1 MKSYCVKQK
10 KQTECIEPSGY
21 KKAKNGKFMFY
32 CKCVECGIMK
42 YKFVKNNTFS
52 GGSSQR
58 LLAPRVPNRGPSGR
72 GVGGSFDEAL
82 LTTMGKLGKV
92 GLSQAIKS
100 KMVKRASAKMVDKML
115 DNIANKI
122 N

>member
-10 KQTECIEPSGY
+10 KFTECIEPSGY
-21 KKAKNGKFMFY
+21 KKSKNGKFMFY
-32 CKCVECGIMK
+32 CKCEECGIMK
-42 YKFVKNNTFS
+42 YKFVKNNI
-52 GGSSQR
+52 
-58 LLAPRVPNRGPSGR
+58 
-72 GVGGSFDEAL
+72 GGSFDEAIL
-82 LTTMGKLGKV
+82 ETMGKLGKV

>member
-1 MKSYCVKQK
+1 MESYCVKQK
-10 KQTECIEPSGY
+10 KFTECIEPSGY
-21 KKAKNGKFMFY
+21 KKSKNGKLMFY
-32 CKCVECGIMK
+32 CKCKECGIIK
-42 YKFVKNNTFS
+42 YKFVKTS
-52 GGSSQR
+52 EGESSAGGSSQR
-58 LLAPRVPNRGPSGR
+58 LLAPALSA
-72 GVGGSFDEAL
+72 GGSLDEAIL
-82 LTTMGKLGKV
+82 ETMGKLGKV

>member
-1 MKSYCVKQK
+1 
-10 KQTECIEPSGY
+10 
-21 KKAKNGKFMFY
+21 
-32 CKCVECGIMK
+32 MK
-42 YKFVKNNTFS
+42 YKFVKNQPT
-52 GGSSQR
+52 SSHNSAKDQ
-58 LLAPRVPNRGPSGR
+58 SF
-72 GVGGSFDEAL
+72 GGSFDEAIL
-82 LTTMGKLGKV
+82 ETMGKLGKV

>member
-1 MKSYCVKQK
+1 MESYCVKQK
-10 KQTECIEPSGY
+10 KFTECIEPRGY
-21 KKAKNGKFMFY
+21 KKSKNGKLMFY
-32 CKCVECGIMK
+32 CKCKECGIMK
-42 YKFVKNNTFS
+42 YKFVKK
-52 GGSSQR
+52 SSHTSDKDQ
-58 LLAPRVPNRGPSGR
+58 SF
-72 GVGGSFDEAL
+72 GGSFDEAL
-82 LTTMGKLGKV
+82 LETMGKLGKV

>member
-1 MKSYCVKQK
+1 MESYCVKQK
-10 KQTECIEPSGY
+10 KFTECMEPRGY
-21 KKAKNGKFMFY
+21 KKSKNGKLMFY
-32 CKCVECGIMK
+32 CKCTECGIIK
-42 YKFVKNNTFS
+42 YKFVKTSEGMRLESSAGGSSRRLIAPELSS
-52 GGSSQR
+52 GGS
-58 LLAPRVPNRGPSGR
+58 L
-72 GVGGSFDEAL
+72 DEAIL
-82 LTTMGKLGKV
+82 ETMGKLGKV

>member
-1 MKSYCVKQK
+1 
-10 KQTECIEPSGY
+10 
-21 KKAKNGKFMFY
+21 
-32 CKCVECGIMK
+32 MK

-52 GGSSQR
+52 GGS
-58 LLAPRVPNRGPSGR
+58 PS
-72 GVGGSFDEAL
+72 VGGSFDEAIL
-82 LTTMGKLGKV
+82 ETMGKLGKV

-115 DNIANKI
+115 DNIASEI

>member
-32 CKCVECGIMK
+32 CKCEECGIMK

-58 LLAPRVPNRGPSGR
+58 LLAPRVA
-72 GVGGSFDEAL
+72 GSFDEAL

>member
-1 MKSYCVKQK
+1 MESYCVKQK
-10 KQTECIEPSGY
+10 KFTECIEPRGY
-21 KKAKNGKFMFY
+21 KKSKNDKLMFY
-32 CKCVECGIMK
+32 CKCKECGIMK
-42 YKFVKNNTFS
+42 YKFVKK
-52 GGSSQR
+52 SSH
-58 LLAPRVPNRGPSGR
+58 A
-72 GVGGSFDEAL
+72 GGSFDEAL
-82 LTTMGKLGKV
+82 LETMGKLGKV

>member
-1 MKSYCVKQK
+1 MESYCVKQK
-10 KQTECIEPSGY
+10 KFTECIEPRGY
-21 KKAKNGKFMFY
+21 KKSKNGKLMFY
-32 CKCVECGIMK
+32 CKCKECGIMK
-42 YKFVKNNTFS
+42 YKFVKNQSF

-58 LLAPRVPNRGPSGR
+58 LLAPH
-72 GVGGSFDEAL
+72 VGGSFDEAIL
-82 LTTMGKLGKV
+82 ETMGKLGKV

>member
-10 KQTECIEPSGY
+10 KFTECIEPSGY
-21 KKAKNGKFMFY
+21 KKSKNGKFMFY
-32 CKCVECGIMK
+32 CKCEECGIMK

-58 LLAPRVPNRGPSGR
+58 LLAPRV
-72 GVGGSFDEAL
+72 GGSFDEAIL
-82 LTTMGKLGKV
+82 ETMGKV

-100 KMVKRASAKMVDKML
+100 KMVKRASAKMVDKMV

>member
-10 KQTECIEPSGY
+10 KFTECIEPSGY
-21 KKAKNGKFMFY
+21 KKSKNGKFIFY
-32 CKCVECGIMK
+32 CKCEECRIMK

-52 GGSSQR
+52 GGS
-58 LLAPRVPNRGPSGR
+58 
-72 GVGGSFDEAL
+72 FDEAIL
-82 LTTMGKLGKV
+82 ETMGKLGKV
-92 GLSQAIKS
+92 SLSQAIKS

>member
-1 MKSYCVKQK
+1 MESYCVKQK
-10 KQTECIEPSGY
+10 KFTECIEPSGY
-21 KKAKNGKFMFY
+21 KKSKNGKLMFY
-32 CKCVECGIMK
+32 CKCKECGIIK
-42 YKFVKNNTFS
+42 YKFVKTS
-52 GGSSQR
+52 EGESSAGGS
-58 LLAPRVPNRGPSGR
+58 L
-72 GVGGSFDEAL
+72 DEAIL
-82 LTTMGKLGKV
+82 KTMGKLGKV

>member
-32 CKCVECGIMK
+32 CKCAECGIMK

-52 GGSSQR
+52 GGS
-58 LLAPRVPNRGPSGR
+58 
-72 GVGGSFDEAL
+72 FDEAIL
-82 LTTMGKLGKV
+82 STMGKLGKL

-115 DNIANKI
+115 DNIAHKI
-122 N
+122 NIA

>member
-10 KQTECIEPSGY
+10 KFTECIEPSGY
-21 KKAKNGKFMFY
+21 KKSKNGKFMFY
-32 CKCVECGIMK
+32 CKCQECGIMK
-42 YKFVKNNTFS
+42 YKFVKNNI
-52 GGSSQR
+52 
-58 LLAPRVPNRGPSGR
+58 
-72 GVGGSFDEAL
+72 GGSFDEAIL
-82 LTTMGKLGKV
+82 ETMGKLGKV

>member
-1 MKSYCVKQK
+1 MESYCVKQK
-10 KQTECIEPSGY
+10 KFTECMEPKGY
-21 KKAKNGKFMFY
+21 KKSKNGKLMFY
-32 CKCVECGIMK
+32 CKCTECGIIK
-42 YKFVKNNTFS
+42 YKFVKTS
-52 GGSSQR
+52 DGSSQR
-58 LLAPRVPNRGPSGR
+58 LLAT
-72 GVGGSFDEAL
+72 GGSLDEAIL
-82 LTTMGKLGKV
+82 ETMGKLGKV

>member
-1 MKSYCVKQK
+1 MKSYCIKQK
-10 KQTECIEPSGY
+10 KQTECVEPSGY

-32 CKCVECGIMK
+32 FKCEECGIMK

-58 LLAPRVPNRGPSGR
+58 LLAPR
-72 GVGGSFDEAL
+72 VGGSFDEAL

-115 DNIANKI
+115 DNTANKI

>member
-1 MKSYCVKQK
+1 MKQK
-10 KQTECIEPSGY
+10 KFTECIEPRGY
-21 KKAKNGKFMFY
+21 KKSKNDKLMFY
-32 CKCVECGIMK
+32 CKCKECGIMK
-42 YKFVKNNTFS
+42 YKFVKTS
-52 GGSSQR
+52 SHSDGSSQR
-58 LLAPRVPNRGPSGR
+58 LLAPELSS
-72 GVGGSFDEAL
+72 GGSLDEAIL
-82 LTTMGKLGKV
+82 ETMGKLGKV

>member
-1 MKSYCVKQK
+1 MESYCVKQK
-10 KQTECIEPSGY
+10 KFTECIEPRGY
-21 KKAKNGKFMFY
+21 KKSKNDKLMFY
-32 CKCVECGIMK
+32 CKCKECGIMK
-42 YKFVKNNTFS
+42 YKFVKTT
-52 GGSSQR
+52 
-58 LLAPRVPNRGPSGR
+58 
-72 GVGGSFDEAL
+72 GGSFDEAIL
-82 LTTMGKLGKV
+82 ETMGKLGKV

>member
-1 MKSYCVKQK
+1 MESYCVKQK
-10 KQTECIEPSGY
+10 KFTECIEPSGY
-21 KKAKNGKFMFY
+21 KKSKNGKLMFY
-32 CKCVECGIMK
+32 CKCKECGIMK
-42 YKFVKNNTFS
+42 YKFVKNQSF

-58 LLAPRVPNRGPSGR
+58 LLAPRV
-72 GVGGSFDEAL
+72 GGSFDEAIL
-82 LTTMGKLGKV
+82 ETMGKLGKV

>member
-10 KQTECIEPSGY
+10 KFTECIEPSGY
-21 KKAKNGKFMFY
+21 KKSKNGKFMFY
-32 CKCVECGIMK
+32 CKCEECGIMK
-42 YKFVKNNTFS
+42 YKFIKNNDFS

-58 LLAPRVPNRGPSGR
+58 LLAPALSA
-72 GVGGSFDEAL
+72 GGSFDEAIL
-82 LTTMGKLGKV
+82 ETMGKLGKV

>member
-1 MKSYCVKQK
+1 
-10 KQTECIEPSGY
+10 
-21 KKAKNGKFMFY
+21 MFY
-32 CKCVECGIMK
+32 CKCEECGIMK
-42 YKFVKNNTFS
+42 YKFVKNNI
-52 GGSSQR
+52 
-58 LLAPRVPNRGPSGR
+58 
-72 GVGGSFDEAL
+72 GGSFDEAIL
-82 LTTMGKLGKV
+82 ETMGKLGKV

>member
-10 KQTECIEPSGY
+10 KFTECIEPSGY
-21 KKAKNGKFMFY
+21 KKSRNGKFMFY
-32 CKCVECGIMK
+32 CKCEECGIMK
-42 YKFVKNNTFS
+42 YKFVKNNS
-52 GGSSQR
+52 
-58 LLAPRVPNRGPSGR
+58 
-72 GVGGSFDEAL
+72 GGSFDEAIL
-82 LTTMGKLGKV
+82 ETMGKLGKV

>member
-10 KQTECIEPSGY
+10 KFTECIEPSGY
-21 KKAKNGKFMFY
+21 KKSKNGKFMFY
-32 CKCVECGIMK
+32 CKCEECGIMK
-42 YKFVKNNTFS
+42 HKFVKNNDFS

-58 LLAPRVPNRGPSGR
+58 AF
-72 GVGGSFDEAL
+72 GGSFDEAIL
-82 LTTMGKLGKV
+82 ETMGKLGKV

>member
-1 MKSYCVKQK
+1 MESYCVKQK
-10 KQTECIEPSGY
+10 KFTECMEPRGY
-21 KKAKNGKFMFY
+21 KKSKNGKLMFY
-32 CKCVECGIMK
+32 CKCTECGIIK
-42 YKFVKNNTFS
+42 YKFVKTSDGMRIES
-52 GGSSQR
+52 GGS
-58 LLAPRVPNRGPSGR
+58 L
-72 GVGGSFDEAL
+72 DEAIL
-82 LTTMGKLGKV
+82 ETMGKLGKV

>member
-1 MKSYCVKQK
+1 MESYCVKQK
-10 KQTECIEPSGY
+10 KFTECIDPSGY
-21 KKAKNGKFMFY
+21 KKSKNGKLMFY
-32 CKCVECGIMK
+32 CKCKECGIMK
-42 YKFVKNNTFS
+42 YKFVKTS
-52 GGSSQR
+52 EGMRLESST
-58 LLAPRVPNRGPSGR
+58 
-72 GVGGSFDEAL
+72 GGSFDEAIL
-82 LTTMGKLGKV
+82 ETMGKLGKV

>member
-10 KQTECIEPSGY
+10 KFTECIEPSGY
-21 KKAKNGKFMFY
+21 KKSKNGKFMFY
-32 CKCVECGIMK
+32 CKCEECGIMK
-42 YKFVKNNTFS
+42 YKFVKNNDFS
-52 GGSSQR
+52 
-58 LLAPRVPNRGPSGR
+58 
-72 GVGGSFDEAL
+72 GGSFDEAIL
-82 LTTMGKLGKV
+82 ETMGKLGKV

-122 N
+122 I

>member
-10 KQTECIEPSGY
+10 KFTECIEPSGY
-21 KKAKNGKFMFY
+21 KKSKNGKFMFY
-32 CKCVECGIMK
+32 CKCEECGIMK
-42 YKFVKNNTFS
+42 YKFVKNTFS
-52 GGSSQR
+52 
-58 LLAPRVPNRGPSGR
+58 
-72 GVGGSFDEAL
+72 GGSFDEAIL
-82 LTTMGKLGKV
+82 ETMGKLGKV

>member
-1 MKSYCVKQK
+1 
-10 KQTECIEPSGY
+10 
-21 KKAKNGKFMFY
+21 
-32 CKCVECGIMK
+32 MK
-42 YKFVKNNTFS
+42 YKFVKK
-52 GGSSQR
+52 SSHT
-58 LLAPRVPNRGPSGR
+58 
-72 GVGGSFDEAL
+72 GGSFDEAIL
-82 LTTMGKLGKV
+82 ETMGKLGKV

>member
-1 MKSYCVKQK
+1 
-10 KQTECIEPSGY
+10 
-21 KKAKNGKFMFY
+21 MFY
-32 CKCVECGIMK
+32 CKCAECGIMK

-52 GGSSQR
+52 
-58 LLAPRVPNRGPSGR
+58 
-72 GVGGSFDEAL
+72 GGSFDEAL

-100 KMVKRASAKMVDKML
+100 KTVKRASAKMVDKML

>member
-10 KQTECIEPSGY
+10 KFTECIEPSGY
-21 KKAKNGKFMFY
+21 KKSKNGKFMFY
-32 CKCVECGIMK
+32 CKCEECGIMK
-42 YKFVKNNTFS
+42 YKFVKNNDFS

-58 LLAPRVPNRGPSGR
+58 LL
-72 GVGGSFDEAL
+72 GGSFDEAIL
-82 LTTMGKLGKV
+82 ETMGKLGKV